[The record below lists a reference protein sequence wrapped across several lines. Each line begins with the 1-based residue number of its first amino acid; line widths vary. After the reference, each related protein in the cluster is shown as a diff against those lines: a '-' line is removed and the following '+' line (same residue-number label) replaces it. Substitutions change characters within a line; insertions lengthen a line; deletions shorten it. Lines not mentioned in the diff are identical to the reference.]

1 MISFAIPNYNRVDTV
16 MKLVNAHADTAAV
29 SEIVIC
35 DDASRPDVVQ
45 SLLAQTSHI
54 SKVRL
59 VQNQENYGLF
69 YNKLRTVQNCNNNWV
84 VLCDSDNFMGK
95 DYIETLQR
103 EIPWDEK
110 TVYCP
115 DAAGPLKYT
124 AIGGFTMASLPE
136 MVTTLQKITEVLG
149 PEKFLNTGN
158 YFFNRRTYITVC
170 EQFHTL
176 GLDPKKLWA
185 AEVMA
190 LNYAWVALGNKI
202 KCVQGLSYFHNT
214 TNADSAWRTITATAE
229 GRDGSK
235 RIMDEVNRRI
245 KSGR

>member
-1 MISFAIPNYNRVDTV
+1 MISFAIPNYNRVETV
-16 MKLVNAHADTAAV
+16 MKLVNAHADTEMV

-35 DDASRPDVVQ
+35 DDASRSEVVQ

-59 VQNQENYGLF
+59 IQNQENYGLF
-69 YNKLRTVQNCNNNWV
+69 FNKLRTVQNCNNDWV

-115 DAAGPLKYT
+115 AKVGPFDFT
-124 AIGGFTMASLPE
+124 PIGGITMSSLSE
-136 MVTTLQKITEVLG
+136 VFSTLHKINPIRDV
-149 PEKFLNTGN
+149 FLNTGN

-185 AEVMA
+185 AEVHA
-190 LNYAWVALGNKI
+190 LNYAWVALGNRI
-202 KCVQGLSYFHNT
+202 KCVQELSYFHDT
-214 TNADSAWRTITATAE
+214 TNADSSWRRITSTRE
-229 GRDGSK
+229 GRDGSAHI
-235 RIMDEVNRRI
+235 RNEVNRRI
-245 KSGR
+245 QLGR